1 MTRRVVSQSQT
12 RLIPTMARP
21 PISSCVNAAGFAALL
36 LLAPYAM
43 AQTGAAQDAERR
55 AAGSAAP
62 AGELSAELMYRLLVG
77 DIAMQRGDPALA
89 ARAYYEAAKE
99 ARDPR
104 LARRATEIALVA
116 RQRSL
121 AQDAATLW
129 SELDPTAER
138 AKQVIAGLKG
148 GGDVRGGDLKA
159 DLERAL
165 AEAAASGPRLGEA
178 FMELNRALASEP
190 DKAATFKL
198 VQALAQPYSGNPEAN
213 FAVALAAFN
222 TGLADFDSTTIAL
235 QAVDRALMQ
244 KPGWEQAMLLKV
256 EILGKQ
262 SLDRAADY
270 LVDILKTAPDSKPAN
285 SALVQV
291 RIQQKRYADAAVLL
305 QKLADKDPGN
315 QEYQFGLAMLAM
327 QTKDWVKA
335 ERLLEELNRADYGDD
350 GVIET
355 YLAQVAEETGRF
367 DLALER
373 YKAVPDGERG
383 WFAKLRAA
391 SMLGKLGRLGEARQY
406 LASLPATTR
415 EQQIQVQQVA
425 AQLLRDAND
434 NQAAFATLSS
444 ALTEYPDDPDLLY
457 DLAMVAEKLDR
468 IDVVESK
475 LTRLV
480 ELRPSNAH
488 ALNALG
494 YTLVDRTPRVTEGLA
509 LIERALALAPDD
521 PFILDSVGW
530 AQFRLG
536 RLDEAEKYLR
546 RAMEQ
551 RPDPEIAAHLGE
563 VLWAK
568 GDRARAQDL
577 WQTQLKSAPD
587 NAVLLET
594 VRRLTR

>member
-1 MTRRVVSQSQT
+1 
-12 RLIPTMARP
+12 MARSLF
-21 PISSCVNAAGFAALL
+21 SSGFNAAAFAALL
-36 LLAPYAM
+36 LLSPHAV
-43 AQTGAAQDAERR
+43 AQTVAQAGAAPDPEQRGK
-55 AAGSAAP
+55 AGGAP
-62 AGELSAELMYRLLVG
+62 AGELSAELMYRLLIG
-77 DIAMQRGDPALA
+77 DIALQRGDPALA
-89 ARAYYEAAKE
+89 ARAYFEAAKE
-99 ARDPR
+99 VRDPR
-104 LARRATEIALVA
+104 LARRATEIALAA

-121 AQDAATLW
+121 AHDAATLW
-129 SELDPTAER
+129 SALDPTAER

-148 GGDVRGGDLKA
+148 GGDFRGSDLKA

-165 AEAAASGPRLGEA
+165 AEAAASGPARLGEA
-178 FMELNRALASEP
+178 FLELNRALAPEQ
-190 DKAATFKL
+190 DKVATFKL
-198 VQALAQPYSGNPEAN
+198 VQSLAQPYPASPEAN

-222 TGLADFDSTTIAL
+222 TGLADFESATVAL
-235 QAVDRALMQ
+235 QAVDRALVQ
-244 KPGWEQAMLLKV
+244 KPGWEPAMLLKV
-256 EILGKQ
+256 EVLGKQ

-270 LVDILKTAPDSKPAN
+270 LAEALRSAPDSKPLN

-291 RIQQKRYADAAVLL
+291 RIQQKRYADAAALL
-305 QKLADKDPGN
+305 QKLADKDPDN
-315 QEYQFGLAMLAM
+315 QQHQFGLAMLAM
-327 QTKDWVKA
+327 QTKDWAKA
-335 ERLLEELNRADYGDD
+335 ERLLVELNRVGYGDE

-373 YKAVPDGERG
+373 YREVPEGERG
-383 WFAKLRAA
+383 WFAKLRVAT
-391 SMLGKLGRLGEARQY
+391 MLAKLGRLAEARQY
-406 LASLPATTR
+406 LAGLPADTR
-415 EQQIQVQQVA
+415 EHQIQVQQVT
-425 AQLLRDAND
+425 AQLLRDANE
-434 NQAAFATLSS
+434 NEAAFATLSG
-444 ALTEYPDDPDLLY
+444 ALAQYPDDPDLLY

-468 IDVVESK
+468 IDVMESK

-480 ELRPSNAH
+480 ELRPTNAQ

-509 LIERALALAPDD
+509 LIERALVLAPDD

-530 AQFRLG
+530 AQYRLG
-536 RLDEAEKYLR
+536 RLDEAEKNLR

-568 GDRARAQDL
+568 GDRARAQDI
-577 WQTQLKSAPD
+577 WQSQLQSAPD